1 MSNSRHIGTLI
12 VVILKAR
19 NLPNK
24 RHIGKQDPYCQVIF
38 NGEKRRTKAIKR
50 GGQHPEWDEEFRF
63 ELYED
68 VDELPHVPG
77 ADTPPPPPPKSNGKG
92 PPKVKGGN
100 FLAISCYADDP
111 REPDLI
117 GESKVDLTE
126 VLTKGE
132 TDEWFTIMSK
142 DKYCGEVY
150 LELTFWLDEPPP
162 TKKAPKP
169 TTNGQYGGRGTFVPI
184 GSGDSASSS
193 LTDLSRFSSLGSRDE
208 IRRENLPPS
217 LRSSNSR
224 LDIYVAPYE
233 TTRSHNS
240 SVDGILNDFAELRVD
255 QGNRRQSMPSQS
267 GSYLPRPTSAM
278 AAPPEHATYPGH
290 SQRQSTYSDGGGYP
304 YDPYDYN
311 TTRPQPYHH
320 DSAPLPDPYQPAYE
334 QSATPAPS
342 NFHGHNRPRYS
353 MPPTSSGFM
362 PLPQPSGFVPL
373 NSNPPQP
380 SGFLPPPSATPAPGA
395 YGTVVS
401 ARVPSSSFSTL
412 PPPSIAPSGFVSQGP
427 PPSSSYPALSQSPS
441 HYYPPHQ
448 SQPPPT
454 SSFPQSQPPPTSS
467 FPQSQLTPTTSF
479 PQGPPPPSSSFP
491 QGPPPPSSSF
501 HQSQPPPTSS
511 FPQHVPPP
519 PSSSFSST
527 PPTSSYTQH
536 LPPTSSFPQQ
546 LPPPPGS
553 APPGSQ
559 PPYPQSPSTPLPHH
573 SHSAPPDQS
582 PYSNQ
587 LTSSPSHDNIPPPPP
602 LTESPSGQQHTA
614 SRPLPQPG
622 QSPQYPQHARR
633 QSSLPVPPPGPP
645 GFYNG
650 SQNPPAFPTAYQ
662 SIPPPPPLP
671 QQSQPQPTS
680 SFSNGQLAL
689 PGPPPPLPT
698 SSSLQQPNQ
707 PPPKRRPS
715 LPPPP
720 ITHQQQQSAFQSLP
734 PPPPPPSLPS
744 HLQYEPQAS
753 GFAPP
758 GQGQTYYPGP
768 PPRPPQFHPPPHQPT
783 QGGYSPPVSQGAE
796 YNYGQ

>member
-1 MSNSRHIGTLI
+1 MSQGRHIGTLI

-50 GGQHPEWDEEFRF
+50 GGQHPEWDEEIRF

-68 VDELPHVPG
+68 
-77 ADTPPPPPPKSNGKG
+77 SNGKG
-92 PPKVKGGN
+92 PPKVEGGN
-100 FLAISCYADDP
+100 YLAIACYADDP

-132 TDEWFTIMSK
+132 TDEWFTILHK
-142 DKYCGEVY
+142 EKYCGEVY

-162 TKKAPKP
+162 TKKVTPKP
-169 TTNGQYGGRGTFVPI
+169 TNGQYGGRGTFVPI
-184 GSGDSASSS
+184 GDSPSASA
-193 LTDLSRFSSLGSRDE
+193 TDLSRYSSLNSRDE

-233 TTRSHNS
+233 TTRSVNS
-240 SVDGILNDFAELRVD
+240 NLSADGILNDFAELRVD
-255 QGNRRQSMPSQS
+255 QGNRRQSMPTQPS
-267 GSYLPRPTSAM
+267 GYLPRPTSAM
-278 AAPPEHATYPGH
+278 ASTPEHSTYPGGGH
-290 SQRQSTYSDGGGYP
+290 SQHQSTYSDGGGYS
-304 YDPYDYN
+304 YDYN
-311 TTRPQPYHH
+311 SGRPQSYHH
-320 DSAPLPDPYQPAYE
+320 DSAPLPDPYQPVYE
-334 QSATPAPS
+334 LSATPAPS
-342 NFHGHNRPRYS
+342 NFHGHRPRYS

-373 NSNPPQP
+373 NSNPPPQP
-380 SGFLPPPSATPAPGA
+380 SGFYPPSTPTPAPGGYA
-395 YGTVVS
+395 GAVVP

-412 PPPSIAPSGFVSQGP
+412 PQPPIAPSGFSPQGP
-427 PPSSSYPALSQSPS
+427 PPSSSYPGLSPSQS

-448 SQPPPT
+448 SE
-454 SSFPQSQPPPTSS
+454 
-467 FPQSQLTPTTSF
+467 L
-479 PQGPPPPSSSFP
+479 
-491 QGPPPPSSSF
+491 
-501 HQSQPPPTSS
+501 PPTSS
-511 FPQHVPPP
+511 FPQHAPPP

-527 PPTSSYTQH
+527 PPTSSYSQN

-546 LPPPPGS
+546 PPPPPAS

-559 PPYPQSPSTPLPHH
+559 PQYPHLPSTPLPHH
-573 SHSAPPDQS
+573 SHSTPPDQQ
-582 PYSNQ
+582 PYANQ

-602 LTESPSGQQHTA
+602 LSDSPTSGQHTG

-622 QSPQYPQHARR
+622 QSSQYPPQHNRR
-633 QSSLPVPPPGPP
+633 QSSLPVPQGY
-645 GFYNG
+645 YNG
-650 SQNPPAFPTAYQ
+650 SQNPPNFPSAMPYQ

-671 QQSQPQPTS
+671 QQPPPQPQS
-680 SFSNGQLAL
+680 SYQNGQLAL

-698 SSSLQQPNQ
+698 SSALQQPAQ
-707 PPPKRRPS
+707 PPKRRPS

-720 ITHQQQQSAFQSLP
+720 VTYQQQQSAFQSLP

-744 HLQYEPQAS
+744 HLQYESQAN
-753 GFAPP
+753 GFAQQSLT
-758 GQGQTYYPGP
+758 GQGQPYYPGP
-768 PPRPPQFHPPPHQPT
+768 PPRPPQYLPPASSQ
-783 QGGYSPPVSQGAE
+783 QGGYPPIAQGAG